1 MKAQAQKTVKEL
13 KLIFSQNGT
22 KVETNFIIDQ
32 ETKQSLLVGT
42 AVNELFTL
50 QSNYRKA
57 GLKLFKSSE
66 PVLFSVSDGQNT
78 LLDVGKCNRRI
89 IEKLKF
95 NKTSKSMST
104 FAKRVNLAVNELSRA
119 VAVVDIADIEAA
131 ILSIVD

>member
-1 MKAQAQKTVKEL
+1 MKAKNTVKEL
-13 KLIFSQNGT
+13 KLIFSQNGI

-57 GLKLFKSSE
+57 GLKLFKSND
-66 PVLFSVSDGQNT
+66 PVLFSVSDGQTT

-95 NKTSKSMST
+95 NKTAKSMST

-119 VAVVDIADIEAA
+119 VTVVDYSDIETA
-131 ILSIVD
+131 ILSIAD